1 MLLSWL
7 LIWIFSRLWLV
18 SSLLGLETIIVFFF
32 QDVKEAMKLNN
43 KNMGKRYIEGSFIS
57 LLHLSRYQG
66 GACAGIYLFMN
77 NSDTLL

>member
-1 MLLSWL
+1 MVGIESPWA
-7 LIWIFSRLWLV
+7 RNNNC
-18 SSLLGLETIIVFFF
+18 FFF